1 MGFRFCDVLP
11 FLAMFARPC
20 RVEERVEARLA
31 TGNLKKDA
39 ATSDVVIIHH
49 SDRTFKA
56 SGLKPKTLKP

>member
-39 ATSDVVIIHH
+39 ATSEWHHVGIIPIVH
-49 SDRTFKA
+49 SRLL
-56 SGLKPKTLKP
+56 GLSPKP